1 VKSRTLMF
9 TIFVLLISALV
20 VAACGGAAPQPAAQE
35 EPAAEEQAPAQEE
48 AAAEEEAP
56 AQEEAAAEEEAP
68 AQEPSADMAG
78 YAGLDKDL
86 SGRTIR
92 MANIGGQ
99 PYEAMYDSIKVFE
112 EETGATVDIV
122 FLGDGFEI
130 DRYLKTNYAGGTVD
144 FDVAWN
150 HTSFMSQFVNFT
162 EPLNDYFTAEE
173 LAAFSPAIIDAAT
186 INGNLQLIPRH
197 ADISGMHYRTD
208 LFEDADLQAK
218 FESSYGYPLAPPAT
232 LDEMYDMA
240 EFFVGEG
247 VVQYGTEFAGKEEA
261 LAGRFYEVLVA
272 NGGNYFDE
280 NLNPIFDSPE
290 GQMSAQWMYDLYA
303 NGLIPSDTT
312 NLLWPEVAQN
322 FCDGNVAFYLEW
334 YGWYSY
340 FQDPESCEVAGKFG
354 IVRGPV
360 GAGNDHT
367 GWAGAHAFSVPK
379 DAKDKEGAV
388 QLIKFLTSQQV
399 AYEEGKLGLLPVR
412 DDVWDM
418 IIEDASASDVPL
430 DKIRLEVAQ
439 TQIAEDFFT
448 PPLFADWISFTDTW
462 YPTLQ
467 AIILGDTSVEDG
479 LATAVEDTRIMLS
492 DLGYEGQGA
501 AVVESPDVGGTGS
514 TDMGEIQSAGLD
526 MDLSGRTIRMA
537 NIGGQPY
544 EAMYDSIKKFE
555 EETGATV
562 EIVFLGDGFEIDR
575 YLKTNYAAGTVD
587 FDVAWNHTSFM
598 SQYTEFVEPLNDYFT
613 AEELATFSQP
623 IINAATIDG
632 NLQLIPR
639 HADISGMHYRTD
651 LFEDADLQAKFE
663 SSYGYP
669 LAPPATLDE
678 MYDMAEFFVGE
689 GVVQYGTEFAGKE
702 EALAG
707 RFYEVL
713 VANGGNYFD
722 GDMNPIFDSPEG
734 QMSAQ
739 WMYDLYANGLI
750 PSDTTNLLWP
760 EVAQNFCDG
769 NVAFYLEWYG
779 WYSYFQDPESCEV
792 AGKFGIVRGP
802 VGAGDIH
809 TGWAGAHAF
818 SVPKDAEEKEGAVQL
833 IKYLSSQ
840 EVAYEEAK
848 LGLLPVR
855 DDVWELIIADA
866 SASDVPLDKIR
877 LEVAQTQ
884 IAEDFF
890 TPPLFADWISF
901 TDTWYP
907 TLQAIILGD
916 TSVEDGL
923 STAVE
928 DTTIMLTDFG
938 YYE

>member
-1 VKSRTLMF
+1 MKDHTKIV
-9 TIFVLLISALV
+9 TIFMLLVLV
-20 VAACGGAAPQPAAQE
+20 VSLVACGSAATPTA
-35 EPAAEEQAPAQEE
+35 EPAKEE
-48 AAAEEEAP
+48 AAEQPAEEEAAEKPTEQP
-56 AQEEAAAEEEAP
+56 AEEAGEEDSGME
-68 AQEPSADMAG
+68 G

-86 SGRTIR
+86 SGKTIR

-99 PYEAMYDSIKVFE
+99 PYETMYDSIKLFE
-112 EETGATVDIV
+112 EKTGATVEIV

-130 DRYLKTNYAGGTVD
+130 DRYLKTNYATGTVD

-150 HTSFMSQFVNFT
+150 HTSFMSQYADFT
-162 EPLNDYFTAEE
+162 EPLNDWFTEEE
-173 LAAFSPAIIDAAT
+173 LAAFSPAIIKAST
-186 INGNLQLIPRH
+186 IDGNLQLIPRH

-208 LFEDADLQAK
+208 LFGDADLQAK
-218 FESSYGYPLAPPAT
+218 FEDAYGYPLAPPAT

-247 VVQYGTEFAGKEEA
+247 VIQYGTQFAGKEEA

-272 NGGNYFDE
+272 NGGNYFDDD
-280 NLNPIFDSPE
+280 LNPIFDSDA
-290 GQMSAQWMYDLYA
+290 GQMSAQWMKDLYD
-303 NGLIPSDTT
+303 NGLIPADTP

-322 FCDGNVAFYLEW
+322 FCDGNVAFFLEW
-334 YGWYSY
+334 PGWYSF

-360 GAGNDHT
+360 GAGNIHT
-367 GWAGAHAFSVPK
+367 GWAGAHAFSVAK
-379 DAKDKEGAV
+379 DAQEKEGAV
-388 QLIKFLTSQQV
+388 QLIKFLSSHQV
-399 AYEEGKLGLLPVR
+399 AYEEAQLGLLPVR
-412 DDVWDM
+412 NDVWDL
-418 IIEDASASDVPL
+418 IIADAATSDVPL
-430 DKIRLEVAQ
+430 DKERLIVAQ
-439 TQIAEDFFT
+439 TQISEDFFT

-462 YPTLQ
+462 YPILQ
-467 AIILGDTSVEDG
+467 GIMLGDTSVEDG
-479 LATAVEDTRIMLS
+479 LAIGIEDTKTMLT

-501 AVVESPDVGGTGS
+501 AVMEDPDVGGS
-514 TDMGEIQSAGLD
+514 GEAAGEPQYVGLD
-526 MDLSGRTIRMA
+526 KDLSGKTIRMA

-544 EAMYDSIKKFE
+544 ETMYDSIKKFE

-575 YLKTNYAAGTVD
+575 YLKTNYATGTVD

-598 SQYTEFVEPLNDYFT
+598 SQYADFTEPLNDWFT
-613 AEELATFSQP
+613 EEELAAFSP
-623 IINAATIDG
+623 AIIKASTIDG

-651 LFEDADLQAKFE
+651 LFGDADLQAKFE
-663 SSYGYP
+663 DAYGYP

-689 GVVQYGTEFAGKE
+689 GVIQYGTQFAGKE

-722 GDMNPIFDSPEG
+722 DDLNPIFDSDAG

-739 WMYDLYANGLI
+739 WMKDLYDNGLI
-750 PSDTTNLLWP
+750 PADTPNLLWP

-769 NVAFYLEWYG
+769 NVAFFLEWPG
-779 WYSYFQDPESCEV
+779 WYSFFQDPESCEV

-802 VGAGDIH
+802 VGAGNIH

-818 SVPKDAEEKEGAVQL
+818 SVAKDAQEKEGAVQL
-833 IKYLSSQ
+833 IKFFSSQ
-840 EVAYEEAK
+840 KVAYEEAQ

-855 DDVWELIIADA
+855 NDVWDLIIADA
-866 SASDVPLDKIR
+866 ATSDVPLDKER
-877 LEVAQTQ
+877 LIVAQTQ
-884 IAEDFF
+884 ISEDFF

-907 TLQAIILGD
+907 VLQGIILGD

-923 STAVE
+923 AIGIE
-928 DTTIMLTDFG
+928 DTKTMLTDFG